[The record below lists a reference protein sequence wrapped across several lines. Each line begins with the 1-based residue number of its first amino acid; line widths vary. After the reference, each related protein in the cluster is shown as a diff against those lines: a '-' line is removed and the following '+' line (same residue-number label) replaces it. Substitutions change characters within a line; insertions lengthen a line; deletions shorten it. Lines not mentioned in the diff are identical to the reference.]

1 MSSNRDNVKTED
13 GFPSK
18 IIEKYSHSSHSTLL
32 VNYTDALLANIAVQT
47 ANLIQQNKATQKEL
61 EHLQRETTLFLLDVL
76 SNPEN
81 KNVFQI
87 LPFSQL

>member
-1 MSSNRDNVKTED
+1 MLTED

-18 IIEKYSHSSHSTLL
+18 ITEKYSHSSHSTLL
-32 VNYTDALLANIAVQT
+32 VNSTDALLANIAVQT